1 MRTYSFEMAF
11 ILVGLFMSIK
21 KEQKAILIIAGEASG
36 DVHGAGLVRELKK
49 IRPELDFFGI
59 GGDGMAT
66 EGVEVVR
73 HVREVSF
80 LGFYEVLSHLPFM
93 RRVFK
98 EMTNLLEK
106 RKPCFVLLID
116 YPGFNL
122 RFAREAKKRGVS
134 VLYYISPQV
143 WAWGR
148 RRVKKIKRF
157 VDRMVVIF
165 PFEELLYREAGIDV
179 RFVGHPLKDV
189 VRVDLTKKV
198 FFKESG
204 LDSSKFTVGILPG
217 SRRQEVLRILPEM
230 KKAYLILQK
239 KIEGAQAVLGQAPTV
254 SDDIYSSLLNKDDS
268 IVRVRDRTYEVMAH
282 SDVIMVAS
290 GTATLE
296 TAILGTPMVILY
308 KMAPISYLLG
318 RVLVRLKQIG
328 LVNIVGGRSI
338 VPELVQR
345 RANGKNIADTIY
357 SIYIDPKRRSKM
369 KEDLNVVSRL
379 VGQKGA
385 TSRVAGIVA
394 EFLDRTSG

>member
-1 MRTYSFEMAF
+1 MACF
-11 ILVGLFMSIK
+11 LAGLFMSVK
-21 KEQKAILIIAGEASG
+21 KEKKSILIIAGEASG

-49 IRPELDFFGI
+49 IRPGLDFFGI
-59 GGDGMAT
+59 GGDGMAA

-80 LGFYEVLSHLPFM
+80 LGFYEVLSQLPFM

-98 EMTNLLEK
+98 EMIDLLEK

-134 VLYYISPQV
+134 VFYYISPQV

-179 RFVGHPLKDV
+179 WFVGHPLKDV
-189 VRVDLTKKV
+189 VRVDLTKEG

-204 LDSSKFTVGILPG
+204 LDSSKVTVGMLPG

-230 KKAYLILQK
+230 KEAYLILK
-239 KIEGAQAVLGQAPTV
+239 GKIEGAQAVIGQAPTV
-254 SDDIYSSLLNKDDS
+254 SDDLYSSLLNKDDS
-268 IVRVRDRTYEVMAH
+268 IVRVCDRTYEVMAH
-282 SDVIMVAS
+282 SDVVMVAS

-308 KMAPISYLLG
+308 KMAPITYLLG

-328 LVNIVGGRSI
+328 LVNIVGGRSV

-345 RANGKNIADTIY
+345 RANGKKIADTVY
-357 SIYIDPKRRSKM
+357 SMFINPNRRNKM
-369 KEDLNVVSRL
+369 KEDLDMVSRL
-379 VGQKGA
+379 LGKKGA
-385 TSRVAGIVA
+385 TRRAAGIGA
-394 EFLDRTSG
+394 EFLDQTSGK